1 MKNKALLSLAVLSI
15 VFFSSCEDDDKIQP
29 SDVSGTVVN
38 GQWRIAYFL
47 HAGTEETSSF
57 VTYNFTFTATPDTSP
72 ATGLVEA
79 TNGNTDVVGS
89 WATGF
94 IGDNAKLKLNFAL
107 SPFNNLNDDWEVT
120 ELNSTTIK
128 LKHNG
133 NDTYLLTLEMAQ

>member
-1 MKNKALLSLAVLSI
+1 MKSKVLLSLAIVSS

-38 GQWRIAYFL
+38 GQWKITYFL
-47 HAGTEETSSF
+47 DAEADETSSF
-57 VTYNFTFTATPDTSP
+57 TNYNFVFTATPGTTP

-79 TNGNTDVVGS
+79 SNGSTDVVGS

-94 IGDNAKLKLNFAL
+94 IGNNAKLKLNFAL
-107 SPFNNLNDDWEVT
+107 SPFNSLSEDWEVT

-128 LKHNG
+128 LKHEGNG
-133 NDTYLLTLEMAQ
+133 TDLLTLEMN